1 VPRLPRRL
9 QHGEEATLVEHLD
22 ELRTR
27 LLICLVALG
36 VAFLVA
42 FAFHTHVIHWL
53 AAPLPE
59 GHKKLVTLGVTEP
72 FWTSIKVSLY
82 AGFALALPVIL
93 WQIWSFLAPA
103 FEQDSQRIVAVFVVL
118 ATGLFATGLAFAYW
132 IALPR
137 ALSFLT
143 NYDSSIYDIQVR
155 ASYYY
160 TFASLCLVGIA
171 LVFELPIFVIAL
183 VRLGVLSTASLRR
196 NRRMGYFV
204 MLVIAVLLPT
214 IDPISLF
221 FEVVPLIVLYE
232 GSIWLSTL
240 LERRWERSA
249 EGAPAEL

>member
-1 VPRLPRRL
+1 
-9 QHGEEATLVEHLD
+9 
-22 ELRTR
+22 
-27 LLICLVALG
+27 
-36 VAFLVA
+36 
-42 FAFHTHVIHWL
+42 
-53 AAPLPE
+53 
-59 GHKKLVTLGVTEP
+59 
-72 FWTSIKVSLY
+72 
-82 AGFALALPVIL
+82 
-93 WQIWSFLAPA
+93 
-103 FEQDSQRIVAVFVVL
+103 
-118 ATGLFATGLAFAYW
+118 LFATGLAFAYW